1 MLFSPSHHNES
12 NLRPTRSDTQ
22 PLIFDWKKLFIWPWW
37 WLQLRLSKRKSLLPT
52 TVLLGTTHTKMIK
65 NRSNVTSGFKP
76 FTIQTTILAN
86 IISYQ
91 QQLNKKKT
99 TTNKHTDRERSL
111 SNTETLIG
119 NSIITEMIYF
129 TGCLLHCY
137 ISLCTFDDFARSS
150 RHFTWCC
157 WRDQVLPHSKFYSTR
172 WWSGEKWWRN
182 YKNWMNQFKKYI
194 FINYLW
200 TPSFKRV

>member
-22 PLIFDWKKLFIWPWW
+22 PLIFDWKKFFIWPWW

-91 QQLNKKKT
+91 QQLNKKKNN
-99 TTNKHTDRERSL
+99 NKQTYGQGKELIKHRNSDWKLHYYRNDIFHRL
-111 SNTETLIG
+111 ST
-119 NSIITEMIYF
+119 S
-129 TGCLLHCY
+129 LLHFLMYFWRFCSFEP
-137 ISLCTFDDFARSS
+137 SLYLVLLKGSS
-150 RHFTWCC
+150 FTSLQILL
-157 WRDQVLPHSKFYSTR
+157 DSLMVR
-172 WWSGEKWWRN
+172 WE
-182 YKNWMNQFKKYI
+182 MVKK
-194 FINYLW
+194 L
-200 TPSFKRV
+200 